1 MFFKEE
7 RREREREGAEEGERG
22 ASFPLTSIFKTDYP
36 CNLQDP

>member
-22 ASFPLTSIFKTDYP
+22 ASFPLYKH
-36 CNLQDP
+36 L